1 MRSNTKNTHCLSIKC
16 QLINLFTSFTSFRAA
31 GGELQAILDEN
42 ESLTENEARI
52 CVREVL
58 KALEYLHRR
67 NVAHLDIKPQ
77 NILLNTDNLEG
88 KETANAILLQFLMK
102 LFLLFI
108 FLHADGL
115 KLCDFGFSR
124 AIEGNRNV
132 CEIQGTAEYVAPVSV
147 KFLCSKQIF

>member
-1 MRSNTKNTHCLSIKC
+1 M
-16 QLINLFTSFTSFRAA
+16 
-31 GGELQAILDEN
+31 QAILDEN

-88 KETANAILLQFLMK
+88 KEIPQKSFFSHLLTK
-102 LFLLFI
+102 LLFI
-108 FLHADGL
+108 FLQTDWNYVILVFRERL
-115 KLCDFGFSR
+115 KV
-124 AIEGNRNV
+124 IEM
-132 CEIQGTAEYVAPVSV
+132 SV
-147 KFLCSKQIF
+147 KFKELPNMLHL

>member
-108 FLHADGL
+108 FFYTQTDWNYVILVFRERL
-115 KLCDFGFSR
+115 KV
-124 AIEGNRNV
+124 IE
-132 CEIQGTAEYVAPVSV
+132 TSV
-147 KFLCSKQIF
+147 KFKELPNMLHL

>member
-1 MRSNTKNTHCLSIKC
+1 MSTHKS
-16 QLINLFTSFTSFRAA
+16 LFLVTSSTSRAA

-88 KETANAILLQFLMK
+88 KETTNAILLQFLMK
-102 LFLLFI
+102 LFLFFYTRRRI
-108 FLHADGL
+108 EIMRFW
-115 KLCDFGFSR
+115 FFSSDWR
-124 AIEGNRNV
+124 
-132 CEIQGTAEYVAPVSV
+132 
-147 KFLCSKQIF
+147 